1 VTKQR
6 LEQVSIAGQRF
17 AYVTVETAQYVE
29 IMPIGG
35 GSRRRLLKSNRPPA
49 TETPRKRSFLWR
61 MLTW

>member
-17 AYVTVETAQYVE
+17 AYVTAETAQYVE

-35 GSRRRLLKSNRPPA
+35 GPRRRLLKSNRPQS

-61 MLTW
+61 MLIW